1 MHVAVMGAGS
11 LGSLVGGLLA
21 DQHRVTLVGRAAHM
35 RAVAADGLEITG
47 LVERRVHP
55 AATTDWGAV
64 DDADLALITVKSYDT
79 QGVARSIGTAP
90 PPVVVTLQNGLGIV
104 ERLRDTLPPQCNVLA
119 GTVTYGAR
127 LESPGEVR
135 CTGLGDIALGD
146 PGGGR
151 DSAAERIA
159 AGFTAAGIECEA
171 AIDMP
176 RRRWEKLAINAAINP
191 VTALARVRNG
201 AIREQPLRPIALAA
215 AREVG
220 SVATTRGIDVDPA
233 TATEAVLDVAA
244 RTRENESSM
253 ARDVRRGRRTEVDAI
268 TGAVIERAVD
278 EAIPVNRVLYGLV
291 VGYEVG
297 AGRRESV

>member
-21 DQHRVTLVGRAAHM
+21 EQHRVTLVGRDAHM

-47 LVERRVHP
+47 LVERTVHP
-55 AATTDWGAV
+55 AATTDWAAV
-64 DDADLALITVKSYDT
+64 DDVDVALVTVKTYDT
-79 QGVARSIGTAP
+79 EAAARAIAEAS
-90 PPVVVTLQNGLGIV
+90 PPVVVTLQNGLGAV
-104 ERLRDTLPPQCNVLA
+104 EVLRDVLPPQRKVLA

-135 CTGLGDIALGD
+135 CTGVGEIALGD

-151 DSAAERIA
+151 DSAAERLA
-159 AGFTAAGIECEA
+159 AGFAAAGIECEA

-201 AIREQPLRPIALAA
+201 AIREHPLRPIALAA

-220 SVATTRGIDVDPA
+220 NVATTRGIDLNPDA
-233 TATEAVLDVAA
+233 ASEAVLDVAA

-268 TGAVIERAVD
+268 TGAVIERAADDAV
-278 EAIPVNRVLYGLV
+278 PVNRVLYGLV